1 MEINSERLLKEFL
14 SLVQIDSPTF
24 REGKLAQYLK
34 NKLETLG
41 CKVEI
46 DDAGSKTGGDTGNV
60 IGYFPG
66 NDASAPTLLLTAHMD
81 NVQPCEGVKPEI
93 KGTIIRSSGDTVLG
107 GDDKGGIAVILE
119 LLTILKEGKIKYGNI
134 EVLFNIA
141 EEGGLFGV
149 KNLDLNRFKAKMGYC
164 LDADRNDRV
173 TLRSPGAYRLDYTVK
188 GKASHAGVEPEQGIS
203 AIIVASKAIARMK
216 LGRIDEETTA
226 NIGIIKGGLAT
237 NIITPEV
244 QLKAEARSHN
254 EDKLERQLEAMR
266 RAFDEA
272 IEESEI
278 TVGGKTFKASLVE
291 ERHKDYPAMRISESS
306 PAFQLAK
313 KAGAKLGID
322 IQPMVSGGGT
332 DANILNMGKM
342 DIGVIGVGMK
352 KVHTTEEYIDLN
364 DMIRSAEIL
373 LQIIFENGKGSE

>member
-1 MEINSERLLKEFL
+1 MEINSERLLQEFL
-14 SLVQIDSPTF
+14 TLVQIDSPTF
-24 REGKLAQYLK
+24 REGKLALYLK
-34 NKLETLG
+34 RRLEALS
-41 CKVEI
+41 CQVEI
-46 DDAGSKTGGDTGNV
+46 DDAGSRTGGDTGNV
-60 IGYFPG
+60 IGYFSGNHPG
-66 NDASAPTLLLTAHMD
+66 APTLLLTAHMD

-93 KGTIIRSSGDTVLG
+93 RGTVIRSSGDTVLG

-119 LLTILKEGKIKYGNI
+119 LLTILKEDKIKYGNI

-141 EEGGLFGV
+141 EEGGLHGV
-149 KNLDLNRFKAKMGYC
+149 KNLDLTRFKAKLGYC
-164 LDADRNDRV
+164 LDSDRFDQI
-173 TLRSPGAYRLDYTVK
+173 TLKSPGAYRIDYTVK

-226 NIGIIKGGLAT
+226 NIGVIKGGLAT

-254 EDKLERQLEAMR
+254 EEKLERQVEAMR
-266 RAFDEA
+266 RAFEEV
-272 IEESEI
+272 IGESEI
-278 TVGGKTFKASLVE
+278 TVGDKTFKASIVE
-291 ERHKDYPAMRISESS
+291 ERHKDYPAMRISEDS

-313 KAGAKLGID
+313 KAGAKLGIEV
-322 IQPMVSGGGT
+322 QPKVSGGGT
-332 DANILNMGKM
+332 DANILNMGAM

-364 DMIRSAEIL
+364 DMVKSAEIL
-373 LQIIFENGKGSE
+373 LQIIQEAGNSE